1 MLLAMNTDD
10 DLELFEG
17 AACAGSDLTARLFA
31 ELARAS
37 DSLAI
42 AEARVHA
49 AAAVAGVPGHMRE
62 EVRAC
67 RQHKNSLLRMLSG
80 MPDFDGGGHVATA

>member
-1 MLLAMNTDD
+1 MLSAMNTDD
-10 DLELFEG
+10 DLELLEG

-49 AAAVAGVPGHMRE
+49 AAAIASVPHDLRDE
-62 EVRAC
+62 LRAC

-80 MPDFDGGGHVATA
+80 MPDFDGGSHVATA